1 MGVGIGVK
9 SGCSRKVNIE
19 LGRDYAADYSE
30 IMKEVMNEMPAGI
43 DVRERSSKVL
53 MDWFRGP
60 RVDMALGRKGL
71 LEVAVRCNVE
81 LGRDYAADYS
91 EIMRNHRSLKL
102 EEERR
107 GT

>member
-43 DVRERSSKVL
+43 DVSERSSKVL
-53 MDWFRGP
+53 MDWIRGP
-60 RVDMALGRKGL
+60 RVDMALGKKGL
-71 LEVAVRCNVE
+71 LEVAGRCNVE

-91 EIMRNHRSLKL
+91 EI
-102 EEERR
+102 R
-107 GT
+107 GIHHS